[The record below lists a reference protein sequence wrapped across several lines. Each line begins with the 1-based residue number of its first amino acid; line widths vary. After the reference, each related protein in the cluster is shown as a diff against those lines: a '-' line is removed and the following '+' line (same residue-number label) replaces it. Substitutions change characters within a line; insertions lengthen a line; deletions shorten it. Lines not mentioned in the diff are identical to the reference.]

1 MKKLNYLLLTVFVFM
16 ISTSFNAQTVDE
28 IIENYIE
35 NTGGSENW
43 QNVKAIKMSAS
54 INQMGMEIPIEMVQS
69 ENKMYTKISIQGQ
82 EIKQG
87 VFDGE
92 TLWSTNFMSMKP
104 EKSDQE
110 DVDNVK
116 NELDE
121 FPDPFLNYK
130 EKGFSVE
137 LMGTETVDGSDA
149 FKVKLTK
156 KPMLVDGEEVPNVS
170 IYYFDSENFVP
181 IMVHEEVMSG
191 PGKGMIMESK
201 MSDYQEVEGLYLPF
215 SMTQGVKDQPG
226 QPITINSI
234 ELNPSLD
241 DSEFEFPEVSETPET
256 SQPQKG
262 NGGEEGDTDG
272 KSEVSDSQSKPTG
285 DGKPMEGKGN
295 GKGTDSK
302 GDGREDGS
310 GRKTRISNESS

>member
-1 MKKLNYLLLTVFVFM
+1 MKKFNYFIITAITFLLSMSVT
-16 ISTSFNAQTVDE
+16 AQNVDE
-28 IIENYIE
+28 IINNYIE
-35 NTGGSENW
+35 NTGGLENW

-69 ENKMYTKISIQGQ
+69 NNKMYTKISIQGQ

-87 VFDGE
+87 VFDGK
-92 TLWSTNFMSMKP
+92 TLWSTNFMSMKA

-110 DVDNVK
+110 DVDNLK
-116 NELDE
+116 NDLAE

-156 KPMLVDGEEVPNVS
+156 KPMIVDGEEVPNVS

-181 IMVHEEVMSG
+181 IMTHEEVMSG
-191 PGKGMIMESK
+191 PGKGMIMEAK
-201 MSDYQEVEGLYLPF
+201 MSDYQEVEGLYFPF

-234 ELNPSLD
+234 ELNPLID
-241 DSEFEFPEVSETPET
+241 DSEFEFPET
-256 SQPQKG
+256 
-262 NGGEEGDTDG
+262 DT
-272 KSEVSDSQSKPTG
+272 EVQ
-285 DGKPMEGKGN
+285 EN
-295 GKGTDSK
+295 
-302 GDGREDGS
+302 
-310 GRKTRISNESS
+310 N

>member
-1 MKKLNYLLLTVFVFM
+1 MKKLNYLLLTTLLLFF
-16 ISTSFNAQTVDE
+16 SFSINAQTADE

-35 NTGGSENW
+35 NTGGADNW
-43 QNVKAIKMSAS
+43 AKVKSVKMNITVS
-54 INQMGMEIPIEMVQS
+54 QMGMEIPIEQYLSS
-69 ENKMYTKISIQGQ
+69 EKTYSKISIQGQ

-92 TLWSTNFMSMKP
+92 TLWSTNFMSMKA

-110 DVDNVK
+110 DVDNIK
-116 NELDE
+116 NELGE

-234 ELNPSLD
+234 ELNPSLN

-256 SQPQKG
+256 P
-262 NGGEEGDTDG
+262 ETPET
-272 KSEVSDSQSKPTG
+272 V
-285 DGKPMEGKGN
+285 
-295 GKGTDSK
+295 
-302 GDGREDGS
+302 
-310 GRKTRISNESS
+310 